1 MSPGKTRERLITA
14 AMKLFYV
21 KGYEATS
28 VAEILEQAGAGSGS
42 LYYFFRDKQD
52 LALAVARH
60 YREILFDVLFAPVY
74 ETVEDPIE
82 RIFALLNNYRRGLV
96 ESDFVYGCPIGNLS
110 LEISESLPE
119 VRQKLG
125 ENFDGWIEHVRIC
138 LEDARHRFPDNV
150 DFHGLATLVLTTMEG
165 GVMVS
170 RAKKNIEPFDTAVKQ
185 LRTYINQLMKPA
197 SE

>member
-1 MSPGKTRERLITA
+1 MLPGKTRDRLITA
-14 AMKLFYV
+14 AMKLFYL

-28 VAEILEQAGAGSGS
+28 VAEILEEAGAGSGS

-60 YREILFDVLFAPVY
+60 YREIMFDVLFAPVY
-74 ETVEDPIE
+74 ETVDDPVE
-82 RIFALLNNYRRGLV
+82 RIFALLDNYRRGLV
-96 ESDFVYGCPIGNLS
+96 ESDFSYGCPIGNLT

-119 VRQKLG
+119 VRRKLA
-125 ENFDGWIEHVRIC
+125 ENFDGWIAQVRIC
-138 LEDARHRFPDNV
+138 LEDARHRFHEST
-150 DFHGLATLVLTTMEG
+150 DFQGLATLVLTTMEG

-170 RAKKNIEPFDTAVKQ
+170 RARKSIEPFETAVNQ
-185 LRTYINQLMKPA
+185 LRSYLDLLIKPA